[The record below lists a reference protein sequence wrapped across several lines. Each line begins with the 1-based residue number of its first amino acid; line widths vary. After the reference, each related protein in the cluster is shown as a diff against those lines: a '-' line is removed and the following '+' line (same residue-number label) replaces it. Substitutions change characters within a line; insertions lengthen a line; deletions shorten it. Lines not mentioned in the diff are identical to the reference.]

1 MSKSINYTEQELNN
15 LLKKNPKLQIA
26 KSSDLGTS
34 KITLDKTKSKP
45 KKINLGISK
54 TAKKS
59 SGAITTTQL
68 NKINKEAI
76 YECSI
81 SENQFSILFSGARLL
96 AINEI
101 LAKLQVEK
109 RKFEVF
115 TYKKN
120 WHTLISKILYEQTI
134 LNKNMPFFDCPVEIT
149 VFRQA
154 PRLVDKDA
162 VSIMFKFIIDALK
175 KNKENP
181 YGIISEDNPQIV
193 NSIIAQSEKGDYYVG
208 IRVKKTSVN
217 TNVFLPSDILLNN

>member
-1 MSKSINYTEQELNN
+1 LGDKISLDKNKSKS
-15 LLKKNPKLQIA
+15 
-26 KSSDLGTS
+26 
-34 KITLDKTKSKP
+34 
-45 KKINLGISK
+45 KKINIGMPK
-54 TAKKS
+54 AVRKN
-59 SGAITTTQL
+59 SGSITNSQL
-68 NKINKEAI
+68 NKINKEAT

-81 SENQFSILFSGARLL
+81 SENHFSILFSGARLL

-101 LAKLQVEK
+101 LAKLQIEK

-115 TYKKN
+115 SYKKN

-175 KNKENP
+175 RNKENP

-193 NSIIAQSEKGDYYVG
+193 NSIIAQSEKGEYYVG
-208 IRVKKTSVN
+208 IRVKKTAVN
-217 TNVFLPSDILLNN
+217 TTVFLPSDILQAD

>member
-15 LLKKNPKLQIA
+15 LLKKNPKLQIS
-26 KSSDLGTS
+26 KSSDLGS
-34 KITLDKTKSKP
+34 KISLEKNKLKSNKIGLGLAKTP
-45 KKINLGISK
+45 KKPSGSI
-54 TAKKS
+54 TS
-59 SGAITTTQL
+59 SQL
-68 NKINKEAI
+68 NKINKEAP
-76 YECSI
+76 YECSL
-81 SENQFSILFSGARLL
+81 SENHFSLLFKGARLL

-120 WHTLISKILYEQTI
+120 WHNRVSKILYEQKI
-134 LNKNMPFFDCPVEIT
+134 LNKDMPFFDCPVEIT

-175 KNKENP
+175 RNKDNP

-193 NSIIAQSEKGDYYVG
+193 HSIVAQSEKGEHYVG
-208 IRVKKTSVN
+208 IRVKKTLVDKS
-217 TNVFLPSDILLNN
+217 VFLPSNILLPN

>member
-15 LLKKNPKLQIA
+15 LLKKNPKLQIS
-26 KSSDLGTS
+26 KSSDLGT
-34 KITLDKTKSKP
+34 KISLDKNKSKSN
-45 KKINLGISK
+45 KINLGIPK
-54 TAKKS
+54 AVRKS
-59 SGAITTTQL
+59 SGSITNSQL
-68 NKINKEAI
+68 NKLNKEAI

-81 SENQFSILFSGARLL
+81 SENHFSILFHGARLL

-115 TYKKN
+115 NYKKS

-175 KNKENP
+175 RNSENP

-193 NSIIAQSEKGDYYVG
+193 HSIVAQSEKGDYYVG
-208 IRVKKTSVN
+208 IRVKKTLVDKS
-217 TNVFLPSDILLNN
+217 VFLPSDILLPN